1 MVFEKCD
8 GSGSIRLGL
17 CGPDQRICVFFSV
30 WVIWACDLWDL
41 AELGGLGSIGWWVC
55 DLLEMESDPLEGAR
69 QIGPYLLV
77 F

>member
-17 CGPDQRICVFFSV
+17 CGPDRRICVFFSV

-41 AELGGLGSIGWWVC
+41 AELWGFW
-55 DLLEMESDPLEGAR
+55 DPLGGGFVIYWKWN
-69 QIGPYLLV
+69 QIRWRV
-77 F
+77 CVK